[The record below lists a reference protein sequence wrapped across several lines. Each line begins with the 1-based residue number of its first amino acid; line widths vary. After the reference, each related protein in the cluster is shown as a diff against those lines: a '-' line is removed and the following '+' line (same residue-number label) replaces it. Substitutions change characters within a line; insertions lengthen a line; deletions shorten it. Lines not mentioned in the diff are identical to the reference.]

1 MSGTMYTNVFTFM
14 LQRDNT
20 TLENNNENIPPDN
33 TNDED
38 KFWLK
43 IIKNK
48 NELTKVK
55 IKNRTFINSLGNIT
69 AESGFRTLQI
79 TGEDWSGRQRNPD
92 LDITN
97 NDDIII
103 IHFNDDSLE
112 KRNFYIDETSEHY
125 LPELK
130 YLIVRLTESIEEAS
144 DIITGQGQYYN
155 YIFSGYV
162 VGPKPLTEFNTNFC
176 IKKKSVPKS
185 NGGET
190 ILYYP
195 VNWCSL
201 TFSEVNSYKNLNF
214 NVMVK
219 PKYYTDIVPPTSQD
233 LITVEQHL
241 IYFDGSEPSS
251 TVNYIFTRER
261 YDDYGDKGINVNI
274 VRDEDNVTIFQDD
287 NNWDNRNYD
296 INTFQVVSGQSYTV
310 TVTGDYFAG
319 IDNSRWVLKNQNGDI
334 LFDKTFTQGNTT
346 MTEISSTRD
355 NNYKFILY

>member
-1 MSGTMYTNVFTFM
+1 MYTNVFTFM

-130 YLIVRLTESIEEAS
+130 YLIVRFL
-144 DIITGQGQYYN
+144 
-155 YIFSGYV
+155 
-162 VGPKPLTEFNTNFC
+162 
-176 IKKKSVPKS
+176 
-185 NGGET
+185 
-190 ILYYP
+190 
-195 VNWCSL
+195 
-201 TFSEVNSYKNLNF
+201 
-214 NVMVK
+214 
-219 PKYYTDIVPPTSQD
+219 
-233 LITVEQHL
+233 
-241 IYFDGSEPSS
+241 
-251 TVNYIFTRER
+251 
-261 YDDYGDKGINVNI
+261 
-274 VRDEDNVTIFQDD
+274 
-287 NNWDNRNYD
+287 
-296 INTFQVVSGQSYTV
+296 
-310 TVTGDYFAG
+310 
-319 IDNSRWVLKNQNGDI
+319 
-334 LFDKTFTQGNTT
+334 
-346 MTEISSTRD
+346 
-355 NNYKFILY
+355 